1 MLNFIKKIIITIFS
15 IIAIIFFV
23 NNRFFVTISLS
34 PLGYEAD
41 IRMFILLI
49 IFFLFGVIFA
59 HITNFCYNLRKKLSD
74 SCQKILK
81 VKK

>member
-1 MLNFIKKIIITIFS
+1 MLNFIKKTIIIIFS
-15 IIAIIFFV
+15 IIAITFFV
-23 NNRFFVTISLS
+23 NNRYFITISLK
-34 PLGYEAD
+34 PYGYESD
-41 IRMFILLI
+41 IRLFILLI

>member
-34 PLGYEAD
+34 PFGYEAD
-41 IRMFILLI
+41 IRLFILLI
-49 IFFLFGVIFA
+49 LFFLFGVIFA
-59 HITNFCYNLRKKLSD
+59 HITNFCYGLRKKISNNYAKLL
-74 SCQKILK
+74 KI
-81 VKK
+81 KK